1 MARIKE
7 VNGSKI
13 LNSRNDWTLQVELAL
28 DNDIR
33 VRASVPKG
41 ESRGS
46 HEAASV
52 DIEDAIRNIKKVIH
66 PALRGWDPFDQTG
79 LDRKLIG
86 LDGTPNK
93 SKLGGNTLL
102 AVSIAALRAAA
113 LQKGIALWQYVREVA
128 SPASPVGGPRIFA
141 NVINGGLHAGNA
153 LDIQEYLVIPKTTN
167 PQIAIDIIHDIYQ
180 RLGALCNERFGRAA
194 SLVGDEGGYAP
205 IFDNNLSP
213 LSLIKAAAEGYEVEL
228 GIDAAASNIG
238 MGKNELL
245 DLYRTMVDQFSLGYI
260 EDPLGEDDFW
270 GFAEM
275 NSGYGKTVTITGD
288 DLTVTNVGR
297 MEEAWERKSINGV
310 IIKPNQ
316 VGTITETLAAVRKA
330 RDYGWRVVVSHRSEE
345 TNDDFIADFAVGV
358 GADGIKVGAPARGER
373 VAKYN
378 RLLEISQ

>member
-1 MARIKE
+1 
-7 VNGSKI
+7 
-13 LNSRNDWTLQVELAL
+13 
-28 DNDIR
+28 
-33 VRASVPKG
+33 
-41 ESRGS
+41 
-46 HEAASV
+46 
-52 DIEDAIRNIKKVIH
+52 
-66 PALRGWDPFDQTG
+66 
-79 LDRKLIG
+79 
-86 LDGTPNK
+86 
-93 SKLGGNTLL
+93 
-102 AVSIAALRAAA
+102 
-113 LQKGIALWQYVREVA
+113 
-128 SPASPVGGPRIFA
+128 
-141 NVINGGLHAGNA
+141 
-153 LDIQEYLVIPKTTN
+153 
-167 PQIAIDIIHDIYQ
+167 
-180 RLGALCNERFGRAA
+180 
-194 SLVGDEGGYAP
+194 
-205 IFDNNLSP
+205 
-213 LSLIKAAAEGYEVEL
+213 
-228 GIDAAASNIG
+228 

-260 EDPLGEDDFW
+260 EDPLGEDDFG